1 VWLIELKRL
10 SAIAERNRY
19 VAEVPSEGNPHEPP
33 ISIKDCSSIAL
44 QVSGVGCSKEGN
56 MNIPIIDEVVEQL
69 KVMPQHL
76 QWQVLEFVRSLVK
89 TEVRGTPGQ
98 QLLRF
103 AGSISS
109 DDLQL
114 MREAI
119 EQDCEQIDV
128 DEW

>member
-1 VWLIELKRL
+1 
-10 SAIAERNRY
+10 
-19 VAEVPSEGNPHEPP
+19 
-33 ISIKDCSSIAL
+33 
-44 QVSGVGCSKEGN
+44 

-76 QWQVLEFVRSLVK
+76 QWQVLEFVRALIK
-89 TEVRGTPGQ
+89 AEVPGTPGQ

-103 AGSISS
+103 AGSISP
-109 DDLQL
+109 DDLKL

-119 EQDCEQIDV
+119 EQDCERVDA

>member
-1 VWLIELKRL
+1 
-10 SAIAERNRY
+10 
-19 VAEVPSEGNPHEPP
+19 
-33 ISIKDCSSIAL
+33 
-44 QVSGVGCSKEGN
+44 

-69 KVMPQHL
+69 KAMPQPL
-76 QWQVLEFVRSLVK
+76 QRQVLEFVRSLAK

-114 MREAI
+114 MRAAI
-119 EQDCEQIDV
+119 EQDCERVDV

>member
-1 VWLIELKRL
+1 M
-10 SAIAERNRY
+10 S
-19 VAEVPSEGNPHEPP
+19 
-33 ISIKDCSSIAL
+33 
-44 QVSGVGCSKEGN
+44 
-56 MNIPIIDEVVEQL
+56 IPIIDEVVKQL
-69 KVMPQHL
+69 KVMPQPL
-76 QWQVLEFVRSLVK
+76 QRQVLEFVRSLAK
-89 TEVRGTPGQ
+89 AEVRGTPGQ

-119 EQDCEQIDV
+119 EQDCERVDI

>member
-1 VWLIELKRL
+1 
-10 SAIAERNRY
+10 
-19 VAEVPSEGNPHEPP
+19 
-33 ISIKDCSSIAL
+33 
-44 QVSGVGCSKEGN
+44 

-69 KVMPQHL
+69 KAMPQPL
-76 QWQVLEFVRSLVK
+76 QRQVLEFIRSLVK
-89 TEVRGTPGQ
+89 AKVRGTPGQ

-103 AGSISS
+103 AGSIPS

-119 EQDCEQIDV
+119 EQDCERVDV